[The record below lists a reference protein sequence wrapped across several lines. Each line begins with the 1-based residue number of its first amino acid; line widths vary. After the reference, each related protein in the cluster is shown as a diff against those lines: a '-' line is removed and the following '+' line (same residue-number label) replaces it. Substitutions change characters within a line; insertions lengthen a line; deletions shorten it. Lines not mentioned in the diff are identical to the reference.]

1 MKRYLLLITPLILI
15 FTMVLSSCSLEEMS
29 RDSELNAAA
38 ETTYDELSSTFSGES
53 GQFSLVTEY
62 LKSWAHKNEM
72 DVAENQDHYMVLT
85 NPATAVKAASPQSSS
100 ALSGPTISTI
110 PCSPSP

>member
-38 ETTYDELSSTFSGES
+38 ETTYDELSSCLLYTSRC
-53 GQFSLVTEY
+53 V
-62 LKSWAHKNEM
+62 
-72 DVAENQDHYMVLT
+72 
-85 NPATAVKAASPQSSS
+85 
-100 ALSGPTISTI
+100 
-110 PCSPSP
+110 

>member
-38 ETTYDELSSTFSGES
+38 ETTYGTILPGYGVPQIM
-53 GQFSLVTEY
+53 GQ
-62 LKSWAHKNEM
+62 
-72 DVAENQDHYMVLT
+72 
-85 NPATAVKAASPQSSS
+85 
-100 ALSGPTISTI
+100 
-110 PCSPSP
+110 